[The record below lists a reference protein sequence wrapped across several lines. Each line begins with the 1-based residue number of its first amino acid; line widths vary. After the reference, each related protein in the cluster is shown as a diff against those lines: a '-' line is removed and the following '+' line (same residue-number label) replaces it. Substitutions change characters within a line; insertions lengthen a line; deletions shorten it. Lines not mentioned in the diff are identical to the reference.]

1 MRSHQQRQTCR
12 LWLLENEDVC
22 STIFSSSSMSSAW
35 RLAAMNAF
43 TATDTCS
50 GFLLSGR
57 AVDTTC
63 AAGGFHQGI
72 QHAPARLLQHAVELA
87 GDRCSKE
94 CMHALPAQPT
104 WSMC

>member
-57 AVDTTC
+57 AVETTC
-63 AAGGFHQGI
+63 AAGHQGFSMH
-72 QHAPARLLQHAVELA
+72 QQVCCSMQSNWLTTAAARSA
-87 GDRCSKE
+87 
-94 CMHALPAQPT
+94 
-104 WSMC
+104 